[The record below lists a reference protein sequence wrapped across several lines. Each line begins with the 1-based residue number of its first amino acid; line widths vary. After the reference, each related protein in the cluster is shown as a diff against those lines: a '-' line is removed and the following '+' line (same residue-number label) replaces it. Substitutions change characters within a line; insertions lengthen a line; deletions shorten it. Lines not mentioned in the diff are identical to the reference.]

1 MDIPTVACEGLG
13 VIEFE
18 TNVESCGVGTVE

>member
-1 MDIPTVACEGLG
+1 MDIPTVVCGGLG
-13 VIEFE
+13 VIEFK